1 MKLYLFQLL
10 CCSFLSSTCQNT
22 NLLHFISCISPGTPS
37 NVPPE
42 YILHGLYDPCKEAV
56 RSIGVMIYEML
67 HGEPPYTDYTT
78 FADVI
83 SGPPKLD
90 ELSEG
95 K

>member
-1 MKLYLFQLL
+1 M
-10 CCSFLSSTCQNT
+10 
-22 NLLHFISCISPGTPS
+22 
-37 NVPPE
+37 PPE
-42 YILHGLYDPCKEAV
+42 YILHELYDPCKEAV

-95 K
+95 E